1 MTKVPTIPDFYS
13 QQQIFI
19 TGSTGFMGKVLVE
32 KLLRSCSDL
41 KIIYVLVRNRKEKS
55 AQERWQEITKAEV
68 FDRLKKERPGI
79 LEKKIEVLCGDV
91 KEKNLGLST
100 ENWKKLQ
107 ENVSIIFHC
116 AASVR
121 FNDPLPEAVFI
132 NLRGS
137 YEVIRLAQ
145 GMSKLK
151 VLVHISTTYCN
162 NFSTESGETI
172 YPAPADWRKTIEIAE
187 KLDPREVNILSA
199 KYLGIFPNTYTFTK
213 NLAERMIWDHRD
225 QLPMVIIRPS
235 IVICSLEEP
244 MPGWIDNLYG
254 PLGLM
259 LGTAKGV
266 VRVTLVDKDSIPD
279 YMAVD
284 IAIKAMI
291 IAAWKKGVSP
301 VNGDVPVYNAASRS
315 KGITNGEMIKISQ
328 QVNYKYPIN
337 EMLWYPFVTS
347 TKSNLCF
354 KYQAILKHLL
364 PAIIVDQIF
373 KILGKKPM
381 LLKVQITIYNAM
393 MALGYFATKTWN
405 FANDNFLN
413 LRNDILEEDKEQFNY
428 EFDDMTPEEFIEMGI
443 AKGRIYLLKEDES
456 LLPQAR
462 KKLRRLYW
470 LDRFTSLS
478 FKCFLGFAAYKY
490 FF

>member
-1 MTKVPTIPDFYS
+1 MKVPTIPDFYS
-13 QQQIFI
+13 QQHIFV
-19 TGSTGFMGKVLVE
+19 TGATGFMGKVLIE

-41 KIIYVLVRNRKEKS
+41 EIIYVLVRNRKDKS
-55 AQERWQEITKAEV
+55 AQERWQEATEAQV
-68 FDRLKKERPGI
+68 FDRLKRERPGI
-79 LEKKIEVLCGDV
+79 LEKKVEVLYGDV
-91 KEKNLGLST
+91 KQKKLGLST
-100 ENWKKLQ
+100 EDWQKLQ

-116 AASVR
+116 AANVR

-137 YEVIRLAQ
+137 YEVIRLAL

-162 NFSTESGETI
+162 NFSTESGEEI
-172 YPAPADWRKTIEIAE
+172 YPAPADWSKTIEIAE
-187 KLDPREVNILSA
+187 KLDPRDVSILSA
-199 KYLGIFPNTYTFTK
+199 KYRGIFPNTYTFTK

-225 QLPMVIIRPS
+225 ELPIVIIRPS
-235 IVICSLEEP
+235 IVICSLQEP

-266 VRVTLVDKDSIPD
+266 VRVTLVDRDAIPD

-284 IAIKAMI
+284 VAIKSMI
-291 IAAWKKGVSP
+291 IAAWKKGLSP
-301 VNGDVPVYNAASRS
+301 TKGDVDVYNAASRS
-315 KGITNGEMIKISQ
+315 KGITNGEMIKLSQ
-328 QVNYKYPIN
+328 KVNYKYPIN
-337 EMLWYPFVTS
+337 EVLWYPSLAS
-347 TKSNLCF
+347 TKSEVCF
-354 KYQAILKHLL
+354 KYQAILKHFL
-364 PAIIVDQIF
+364 PAVVVDQVF
-373 KILGKKPM
+373 KMIGKKPM
-381 LLKVQITIYNAM
+381 LLKVQISIYNAM
-393 MALGYFATKTWN
+393 MALGYFATKTWLFSN
-405 FANDNFLN
+405 EKFLN

-443 AKGRIYLLKEDES
+443 TKGQVYLLKEDES
-456 LLPQAR
+456 LLPHSR

-470 LDRFTSLS
+470 LDRFIKLS
-478 FKCFLGFAAYKY
+478 FKCFLGFVAYKY